1 MLGRFGP
8 YFGPIFNNFP
18 LLMHHPR
25 YRRYDHDNAACQ
37 SDEDMKPAIHAGLYK
52 YLPETPTPRSSKLR
66 KPRKLRRHTKLMMSI
81 IYRMHFL
88 RVGVDFSVRRRFLV
102 DFRRFCTFCAR
113 LKTDPFGWAPSSVDF
128 ILAIAILP
136 HAHRDRFGFH
146 FFVDFGLS
154 LAADRLVKRG
164 KY

>member
-1 MLGRFGP
+1 MFNIYVPESSFRTILRS
-8 YFGPIFNNFP
+8 IFQF
-18 LLMHHPR
+18 
-25 YRRYDHDNAACQ
+25 
-37 SDEDMKPAIHAGLYK
+37 AG
-52 YLPETPTPRSSKLR
+52 
-66 KPRKLRRHTKLMMSI
+66 
-81 IYRMHFL
+81 
-88 RVGVDFSVRRRFLV
+88 

-154 LAADRLVKRG
+154 LAADRLRNIAEDVKAFTLEIVFDVTQRAQRG
-164 KY
+164 TSQGTAVVKCVGGSSRSHP